1 MLRIIADDK
10 IPFLNGVLEP
20 YAKIAYLPG
29 NMITRSAIGDAD
41 ALLVRT
47 RTHCDSVLL
56 KDSPVK
62 FIATATIGFDHI
74 DTAYC
79 QSQNIHWEN
88 APGCNS
94 SSVQQYIASALI
106 QLAKFHKSALKGRT
120 IGIVGVGNVG
130 SKVEKIAR
138 AFGMKV
144 LLNDPPRE
152 RKEGSS
158 HFAPLDELL
167 SLADIITLHVPLN
180 TAGQDK
186 TQHLFNETTIGK
198 MKPGAYLL
206 NTSRGEVIETK
217 ALLNA
222 LTEGKIA
229 SAVLDVWENEPNI
242 DLQLMKKVHI
252 ATPHIAGYSADGK
265 AKGTAMI
272 VQALSRQ
279 FNLPLTDWFPPGIP
293 QPDRPVIFI
302 DGKGKNSEEIRMEA
316 ISYTYDIMA
325 DDQRLRTSPVT
336 FELQRGHYPVRR
348 EFPAYALHVKN
359 TGASTLQTLKLMG
372 FNVIKNTAD

>member
-10 IPFLNGVLEP
+10 IPFLRGVLEP

-29 NMITRSAIGDAD
+29 DMITRIAIRDTD

-47 RTHCDSVLL
+47 RTLCDSALL

-94 SSVQQYIASALI
+94 SSVQQYIASGLI
-106 QLAKFHKSALKGRT
+106 QLAKFHKTALKGKT

-138 AFGMKV
+138 AFGMKF

-158 HFAPLDELL
+158 HFVTLDELL
-167 SLADIITLHVPLN
+167 SVSDIITLHVPLN
-180 TAGQDK
+180 IAGQDK
-186 TQHLFNETTIGK
+186 TLHLFNETTIGK
-198 MKPGAYLL
+198 MKPGASLL

-229 SAVLDVWENEPNI
+229 SAILDVWEHEPNI
-242 DLQLMKKVHI
+242 DLQLMEKVLI

-279 FNLPLTDWFPPGIP
+279 FNLPLTDWFPSGIP
-293 QPDRPVIFI
+293 LPNKPVIFI
-302 DGKGKNSEEIRMEA
+302 DGKGKNSEEILAEA
-316 ISYTYDIMA
+316 IIHTYDISA
-325 DDQRLRTSPVT
+325 DHQHLCSSPTT
-336 FELQRGHYPVRR
+336 FEQQRGHYPVRR
-348 EFPAYALHVKN
+348 EFPVYALHVKR
-359 TGASTLQTLKLMG
+359 TDASTLQTLKLIG
-372 FNVIKNTAD
+372 FNVIKDTAD